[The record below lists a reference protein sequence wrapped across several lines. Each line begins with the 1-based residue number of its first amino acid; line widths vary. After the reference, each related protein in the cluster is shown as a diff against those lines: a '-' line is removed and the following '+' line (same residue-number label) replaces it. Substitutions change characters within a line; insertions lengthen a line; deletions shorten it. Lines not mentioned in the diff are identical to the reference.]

1 MMRRSFLL
9 GLGLLFGL
17 VSIASGASLRG
28 ARSQNA
34 KAAAKADGPDVPME
48 VWKGYNRYYANQYFE
63 RWNHWSTVPGNPGA
77 QSNQGSPMLGIWWT
91 GAHAAGHTWM
101 PPGIPGDAT
110 VRANG
115 GIPLVPYQPY
125 HVKPE
130 RNPGVNG
137 QHLPHDF
144 PAPPGR

>member
-1 MMRRSFLL
+1 MRRFLI
-9 GLGLLFGL
+9 GLGVFFGL
-17 VSIASGASLRG
+17 ASIASSASFRK
-28 ARSQNA
+28 ARR
-34 KAAAKADGPDVPME
+34 ADPANVPME
-48 VWKGYNRYYANQYFE
+48 VWRGYNRWYANQYFE
-63 RWNHWSTVPGNPGA
+63 RWNHWSTVPGEPGA

-101 PPGIPGDAT
+101 PPGIPSKGT
-110 VRANG
+110 VDANG
-115 GIPLVPYQPY
+115 GIPKVPYQPY